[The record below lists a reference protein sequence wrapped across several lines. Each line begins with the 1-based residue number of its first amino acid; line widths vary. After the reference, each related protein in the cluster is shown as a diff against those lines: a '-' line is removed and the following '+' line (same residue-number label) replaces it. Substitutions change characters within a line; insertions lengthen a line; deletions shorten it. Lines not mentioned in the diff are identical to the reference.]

1 MDGFSTFVF
10 TSKELHVTHHLGM
23 NVAPW
28 NFFERKIIKESTQF
42 TVVSRLNQGKSYPLL
57 FVHYSGYNYVELLR
71 GNIVQNNILGLKN
84 YPDIMHL
91 VLTYAEAI
99 KAQNAIFNRFI
110 NQLYTYNFFDNG
122 DALQLVHRRIY
133 RSLIKHGYEI
143 KHPYSIKEGTFYHLL
158 YKHRMINKSK
168 VNVDKLTKR
177 NLKGIKKKALYI

>member
-1 MDGFSTFVF
+1 
-10 TSKELHVTHHLGM
+10 M

-110 NQLYTYNFFDNG
+110 NQLYTYNF
-122 DALQLVHRRIY
+122 
-133 RSLIKHGYEI
+133 LIMEM
-143 KHPYSIKEGTFYHLL
+143 LC
-158 YKHRMINKSK
+158 N
-168 VNVDKLTKR
+168 
-177 NLKGIKKKALYI
+177 